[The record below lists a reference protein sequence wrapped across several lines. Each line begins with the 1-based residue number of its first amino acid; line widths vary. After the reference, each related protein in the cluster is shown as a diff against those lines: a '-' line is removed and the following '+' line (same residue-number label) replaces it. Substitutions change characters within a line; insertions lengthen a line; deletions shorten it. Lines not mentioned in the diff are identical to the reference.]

1 MQRLSLPLSRV
12 RPAYDVVVIGS
23 GYGGSVAASRLAR
36 CGKSVCVLERG
47 REISTGEFPRTI
59 FDAQG
64 ELQVNASRLRTG
76 SRTGLFDLSLND
88 DLHVLV
94 GCGLGGTSLINA
106 NVALKADDRVLSDP
120 AWPEALTRD
129 SAFELGYERALAM
142 LEPQTLPEDRTVAK
156 AEALRAA
163 AKAMKA
169 PYSTV
174 PINVAFEAGTNAA
187 GVALEACTFCG
198 DCCSGCNI
206 GAKKT
211 TMLTWLPDAVNH
223 GAEVFT
229 RANVSHLERT
239 RNGAW
244 RIYYQPVG
252 FARGRFDEA
261 PLFVTASVV
270 VLGAGSLGSTGILLR
285 SRDRGLPLSPRLGKG
300 FTGNGDVLG
309 FTYNGELPVGSVGV
323 GQRELGVDP
332 PGPTITGALDLRGT
346 DAFRDGMIIEEGAIP
361 SPLAPLMPL
370 AFKAAASVSGKNG
383 DGSVT
388 DWLSEH
394 RDRIESLIQGS
405 YEGAVHNTQVLLTM
419 AHDDGAGEIRLDD
432 DGRPRVHWPGV
443 ARQRIFQDIARRG
456 EELARALGATWI
468 ENPISRR
475 LLGENLITV
484 HPLGGCVIGTGRDS
498 GVVDHKNRVFDGSAD
513 DPEAIHDGLYVCDGA
528 ALPSPVGVN
537 PLLTISAVAERAA
550 IHLAKD
556 RGWSFDVA
564 PKADAPVRRAAP
576 STTPRPAGVRFT
588 ERMAGFFGEGE
599 DYWEGAE
606 VGRQAG
612 SSFAF
617 VFSISVDDVERMLRD
632 PEHEADLF
640 GSVDAPSLSKDRLIA
655 SGGRFN
661 LFSDDPDDP
670 AAKRM
675 EYRATLTAEDGAQ
688 YEFRGHKL
696 VRDDPG
702 FDLWPDTTTLY
713 IELRRTDAAETAPP
727 LRGVLRIAVTDF
739 ARQLTTMQPTGSDS
753 AKARAKALADFGGFF
768 AGSLFRIYSGV
779 GGGLR
784 RFDEQAPPRTRR
796 PLRCGVGQAFPVATE
811 DGKQLRLTRYRGGD
825 RGPVVL
831 APGLGVSSLMF
842 SIDTVETNLLEFLFE
857 AGYDCWLFDY
867 RSSVD
872 LPYSG
877 ELHTADDIARYD
889 YAPAIAKVREV
900 ANAEDVQVVA
910 HCFGATTFTMAM
922 LSGLQGVRSAVLCQI
937 GPHVFVP
944 WFPQR
949 LLAYMRIPWFL
960 GLLRLRALDV
970 TSSKRDP
977 RWLRVLD
984 QVLYRLLPLSGRAS
998 SHNAVANRITALY
1011 GALYERDQL
1020 NDATFD
1026 EALPEM
1032 FGEANVAALAQ
1043 LGLIARRRQIVDADG
1058 QNAYLPQLEGLDLPV
1073 CFIHGARNRTYLPR
1087 STGKTYRLLKRR
1099 FGSEQYTRHV
1109 IPNYGHVDC
1118 VFGKDA
1124 ARDVFPHIRSHLDR
1138 T

>member
-1 MQRLSLPLSRV
+1 MQRLSQPLSRV
-12 RPAYDVVVIGS
+12 RPVYDVVVIGS
-23 GYGGSVAASRLAR
+23 GYGGSVAASRMAR

-47 REISTGEFPRTI
+47 REISTGGFPRTI

-64 ELQVNASRLRTG
+64 ELQVNSARLRTG

-106 NVALKADDRVLSDP
+106 NVALKADDRVLRDP
-120 AWPEALTRD
+120 AWPEALTSD
-129 SAFELGYERALAM
+129 TAFELGYERALAM

-163 AKAMKA
+163 ANAMNA
-169 PYSTV
+169 PYSRV

-211 TMLTWLPDAVNH
+211 TILTWLPDAVNH

-229 RANVSHLERT
+229 RASVSHLERT

-244 RIYYQPVG
+244 RIYYHPVG

-285 SRDRGLPLSPRLGKG
+285 SRDRGLPLSGKLGQG

-309 FTYNGELPVGSVGV
+309 FTYNGNLPVGSVGI
-323 GQRELGVDP
+323 GQQDLDVDP
-332 PGPTITGALDLRGT
+332 PGPTITGAVDLRNT

-361 SPLAPLMPL
+361 SPLAPLMPI

-383 DGSVT
+383 DSGVT

-394 RDRIESLIQGS
+394 KDRIESLIQGS

-419 AHDDGAGEIRLDD
+419 AHDDGAGEIQLDD
-432 DGRPRVHWPGV
+432 HGRPRVHWPGV
-443 ARQRIFQDIARRG
+443 ARQRIFADIARRG

-484 HPLGGCVIGTGRDS
+484 HPLGGCIIATDRDS
-498 GVVDHKNRVFDGSAD
+498 GVVDHKCRVFDGSAD
-513 DPEAIHDGLYVCDGA
+513 DPAAVHDGLYVCDGA

-556 RGWSFDVA
+556 RGWSFDVQ

-588 ERMAGFFGEGE
+588 ERMAGYFGEGE

-606 VGRQAG
+606 AGRKTG

-617 VFSISVDDVERMLRD
+617 VFSISVDDVERMLAD
-632 PEHEADLF
+632 PAHEADLF
-640 GSVDAPSLSKDRLIA
+640 GSVEAPAFSESRLIA

-661 LFSDDPDDP
+661 LFSADPDDP
-670 AAKRM
+670 RTKRM

-688 YEFRGHKL
+688 YEFRGHKV

-713 IELRRTDAAETAPP
+713 IELRRRDASEANDP
-727 LRGVLRIAVTDF
+727 LRGVLRIAVADF
-739 ARQLTTMQPTGSDS
+739 ARQLTTMQPTGPDS

-768 AGSLFRIYSGV
+768 AGSLFRVYGGV
-779 GGGLR
+779 GGPLR
-784 RFDEQAPPRTRR
+784 RFDDKAPPRTRR
-796 PLRCGVGQAFPVATE
+796 PLRCGVGQAFPITTE

-825 RGPVVL
+825 RGPVL
-831 APGLGVSSLMF
+831 LTHGLGVSSLIF
-842 SIDTVETNLLEFLFE
+842 SIDTIATNLVEYLFE
-857 AGYDCWLFDY
+857 AGYDCWLLDY
-867 RSSVD
+867 RSSID
-872 LPYSG
+872 LPHSG
-877 ELHTADDIARYD
+877 EPHTADDIARHD
-889 YAPAIAKVREV
+889 YPAAIATVREV
-900 ANAEDVQVVA
+900 TKADGVQIVA

-922 LSGLQGVRSAVLCQI
+922 LSGLQGVRSAVISQI

-949 LLAYMRIPWFL
+949 LLAHLRIPWFF
-960 GLLRLRALDV
+960 GLLRLRAVDV
-970 TSSKRDP
+970 TARERDP
-977 RWLRVLD
+977 RWLRALD
-984 QVLYRLLPLSGRAS
+984 RLLYRLLPLSGRESAD
-998 SHNAVANRITALY
+998 NATSNRITALY
-1011 GALYERDQL
+1011 GPLYERDRL
-1020 NDATFD
+1020 NGATFD

-1043 LGLIARRRQIVDADG
+1043 LALIARRKHIVDAEG
-1058 QNAYLPQLEGLDLPV
+1058 RNRYLPGIEGLNIPIA
-1073 CFIHGARNRTYLPR
+1073 FIHGAENRCFLPR
-1087 STGKTYRLLKRR
+1087 STGKTVRLLRRR
-1099 FGSEQYTRHV
+1099 FDPAQYARHV
-1109 IPNYGHVDC
+1109 IPKYGHIDC
-1118 VFGKDA
+1118 IFGKDA
-1124 ARDVFPHIRSHLDR
+1124 VRDVYPLIRAHLDA